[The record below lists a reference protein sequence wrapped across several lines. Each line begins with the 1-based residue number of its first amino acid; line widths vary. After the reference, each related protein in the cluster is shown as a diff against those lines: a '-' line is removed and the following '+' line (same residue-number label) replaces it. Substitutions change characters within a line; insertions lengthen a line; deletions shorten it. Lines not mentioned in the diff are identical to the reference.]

1 MAVTVSSSSAAQDA
15 AQTDG
20 RRWTKLL
27 INLSNGRPI
36 IRRYLAPVGDDAAAA
51 LADLANR
58 ILDELADAETMAN
71 VMMVSALG
79 SLAVP
84 TFVYSTAAQNVA
96 AAREAYRSTSDEAAI
111 MLADYFNTLT
121 NGQLQSAF
129 GINLAQATAL
139 RTNTLAPAA
148 VTAAA
153 IRIAVGQ

>member
-1 MAVTVSSSSAAQDA
+1 MAVTVSSSNVSQDM

-36 IRRYLAPVGDDAAAA
+36 IRRYLAPVGADTVAA
-51 LADLANR
+51 LADLADR
-58 ILDELADAETMAN
+58 ILDELADAEVMAN
-71 VMMVSALG
+71 ITLVSALG

-111 MLADYFNTLT
+111 MLADYFNSLSDT
-121 NGQLQSAF
+121 QLRNAF
-129 GINLAQATAL
+129 GMTAGQVTNLRA
-139 RTNTLAPAA
+139 NTLAPAA